1 MLVAPFVY
9 NMVETPAFD
18 LNHEVDDTLW
28 VPLDFLLDETN
39 RGRHQWDWRGDV
51 LESDAFSY
59 DGRLIW
65 GLSLLMIDELL
76 TIISGRNTAS
86 APVNRA

>member
-1 MLVAPFVY
+1 
-9 NMVETPAFD
+9 
-18 LNHEVDDTLW
+18 
-28 VPLDFLLDETN
+28 LDFLLDETN
-39 RGRHQWDWRGDV
+39 RDRHQWDWRGDV
-51 LESDAFSY
+51 LESDAFNY
-59 DGRLIW
+59 DGKLIW

>member
-1 MLVAPFVY
+1 
-9 NMVETPAFD
+9 MVETPAFD
-18 LNHEVDDTLW
+18 LNHEVDDSLW